1 MFSTSRTDDN
11 IPENSISNVGDSNH
25 AELFLQPKESVHI
38 PFKFLTFQHMI
49 QVEPSHF
56 NVTTNSMLALNKLED
71 DVITE
76 DNNDGDAIIQEMN
89 QGSIVKARQ
98 MDQALNNRNIKINF
112 RIKRDMSF
120 LAILDLTIN
129 QYPHIVNKT
138 FRFTQPEHTF
148 FKKSF
153 ILPQWPQL
161 TNSQNQSGGN
171 KVFVRCSDP
180 NIICSS
186 GRNVPG
192 NPVVVFVKVACG
204 SAPQV
209 KNFFIAIY
217 VDPRLSMPIEVWQV
231 NVRVMQRVDIAG
243 VQGQTVRF
251 ALMIRFVFSIIALNN
266 DVLFFRFVNN
276 GIFDI

>member
-1 MFSTSRTDDN
+1 MFSTARADGNAS
-11 IPENSISNVGDSNH
+11 ENLINDVGDSNL

-56 NVTTNSMLALNKLED
+56 NFATNSMLTLNKMED
-71 DVITE
+71 DLSE
-76 DNNDGDAIIQEMN
+76 DNNDGDVVIQEMN
-89 QGSIVKARQ
+89 QGNIVKARQ

-120 LAILDLTIN
+120 LAILDLTIS

-153 ILPQWPQL
+153 VLPQWPQF

-171 KVFVRCSDP
+171 KVLVRCSDP
-180 NIICSS
+180 NIICTSA
-186 GRNVPG
+186 RNAPG

-217 VDPRLSMPIEVWQV
+217 IDPRMSKPIEVWQV
-231 NVRVMQRVDIAG
+231 NIKVMQRVDIAG

-251 ALMIRFVFSIIALNN
+251 SLMIRFVS
-266 DVLFFRFVNN
+266 
-276 GIFDI
+276 